1 LLRECDSGL
10 RRNDEGGLVQYQLFS
25 LRLQE
30 RVMDFMKILRS
41 FEEFLYEIM
50 SWLVFYPRTL
60 FRILRRPVAM
70 ADYTLREMDE
80 EQDRQFAEA
89 ISPPLT
95 LILSLLLA
103 HVAELIF
110 AAPLTYPHNRIG
122 QAIFG
127 TEQGLLLFRCV
138 CFSTYALV
146 AAAWTMYRTRQRV
159 DRDTLRGPFYIQ
171 SYLAAPFAVLF
182 SLSSLVTREGGHAL
196 HVAGIVLCVASIVWY
211 IGARMM
217 VYRHF
222 SGCSVL
228 RSSAIVITNFVL
240 TTVVIL
246 GATFLLLTLG
256 Q

>member
-1 LLRECDSGL
+1 
-10 RRNDEGGLVQYQLFS
+10 
-25 LRLQE
+25 
-30 RVMDFMKILRS
+30 MKILRS

-60 FRILRRPVAM
+60 FRILRHPVAM
-70 ADYTLREMDE
+70 ADYTLREMGK

-110 AAPLTYPHNRIG
+110 APPMAYPHNRIG

-127 TEQGLLLFRCV
+127 SEQGLLLFRCV
-138 CFSTYALV
+138 CFSAYALV

-171 SYLAAPFAVLF
+171 SYLAAPFAILF
-182 SLSSLVTREGGHAL
+182 SLSSLVAREGGHTL
-196 HVAGIVLCVASIVWY
+196 HIAGLVLCIASVVWY

-217 VYRHF
+217 VYRHL
-222 SGCSVL
+222 SGAGLL

-240 TTVVIL
+240 TTVLIL
-246 GATFLLLTLG
+246 GATTLLLKFG